1 MEKPNNINETLAD
14 IYASINQM
22 SEKITRIFATL
33 AGDNELLG
41 RGIIHRIDDI
51 EKNVD
56 ELRQFKTKVTAI
68 AISSATI
75 GSVIG
80 SVISQILK

>member
-1 MEKPNNINETLAD
+1 METPNNINETLAD
-14 IYASINQM
+14 IYTSINQM
-22 SEKITRIFATL
+22 SEKITRIFTTL